1 MIRRKVTDPSKMK
14 VKRMCPSALLSAEQF
29 ADRKF
34 DFPEGGRWTELHAGE
49 VVTLS
54 PPDELHGNVV
64 LNFTKALATHAQQVQ
79 DGYACFELGLIV
91 ARAPDTVCC
100 PAISYFQSGER
111 FAELE
116 NLVTETLP
124 ALVVEIASSNDR
136 RRNMAA
142 RIENYLNWGVSHV
155 WLVDTDSQEI
165 HLFQPGISPII
176 LSRDEVLHGGTV
188 LSQFRSRV
196 EDLFA
201 KPAWY

>member
-1 MIRRKVTDPSKMK
+1 MS
-14 VKRMCPSALLSAEQF
+14 PSALLSAEQF

-91 ARAPDTVCC
+91 ARAPDTVYC

-165 HLFQPGISPII
+165 HLFQPGISPIK
-176 LSRDEVLHGGTV
+176 LSSDEVLHGGTV